1 MKPKKTKL
9 FLRSCFLVRKQVEKM
24 KTFDEK
30 TLAEET
36 FSENSPEENR
46 TCAEEDEEK
55 EETTS

>member
-1 MKPKKTKL
+1 MEI
-9 FLRSCFLVRKQVEKM
+9 LVRKQVEKM

-30 TLAEET
+30 NEKTLAEEN
-36 FSENSPEENR
+36 FSENSPKENR